1 MRRVLICFAVCV
13 LGTACACTENVD
25 ITEESPVMVPASTQM
40 PETITQEYVIIQEG
54 TSSRESEESV
64 KIGISDI
71 LIPES
76 VYLAEI
82 PFMAVDIHDVLDN
95 SSELEKFSGREGA
108 NGHYNYWK
116 GTGIEYVTYS
126 SGGEPASGVEPVIG
140 VILSDSSYSLANR
153 IQAGMAEED
162 LVKAGYPFE
171 KYESGTS
178 AGRGDLVLE
187 SALLRDENSP
197 LNTTD
202 YDYIY
207 AYIGTVSADEAQ
219 DYGITATSCYSIV
232 LLIKDGIINKVIL
245 DLPTAG

>member
-1 MRRVLICFAVCV
+1 MRRVLICLAVCV
-13 LGTACACTENVD
+13 LGTACARTENVE
-25 ITEESPVMVPASTQM
+25 ITGESSVMVPASTQM
-40 PETITQEYVIIQEG
+40 SETITQEYVIIQEG

-64 KIGISDI
+64 EIGISDI

-76 VYLAEI
+76 VYFAEI
-82 PFMAVDIHDVLDN
+82 PFMAVDIHDVLEN

-116 GTGIEYVTYS
+116 GIGIEYVTYS
-126 SGGEPASGVEPVIG
+126 SGGESVIG
-140 VILSDSSYSLANR
+140 VILSDSSYSLANG
-153 IQAGMAEED
+153 IQVGVAEED
-162 LVKAGYPFE
+162 LIKAGYPFE
-171 KYESGTS
+171 KYESSTS
-178 AGRGDLVLE
+178 VGRGTLVFE
-187 SALLRDENSP
+187 SALLRDEDSP

-207 AYIGTVSADEAQ
+207 AYIGTVSAEEAQ